1 MASPPR
7 PRARTPTSPEQ
18 GPLTGSTITGGA
30 GTAGAPGSAVPATG
44 VSEGPFLI
52 VGLGNPGP
60 GYAGNRHNVGAMV
73 LDELAARAGIRLSP
87 GKGARS
93 RALAGEGRLAG
104 RRVVLARPLTYMNE
118 SGGPVRGLLD
128 YHHLPVEDLVV
139 IHDELDLPF
148 ATVRLKR
155 GGGEGGHNGLRSVSR
170 STGTRDYL
178 RVRVGIG
185 RPPGRQDPADFVLKD
200 FSAVERKELGLLI
213 VEAADAT
220 EELLTRGLETAQNA
234 VHPRT

>member
-1 MASPPR
+1 MP
-7 PRARTPTSPEQ
+7 
-18 GPLTGSTITGGA
+18 
-30 GTAGAPGSAVPATG
+30 
-44 VSEGPFLI
+44 SEGPFLV

-73 LDELAARAGIRLSP
+73 LDVLADRAGVRLSA
-87 GKGARS
+87 GKGPRA

-139 IHDELDLPF
+139 IHDELDISF
-148 ATVRLKR
+148 ASVRLKR
-155 GGGEGGHNGLRSVSR
+155 GGGEGGHNGLRSISR

-200 FSAVERKELGLLI
+200 FSSVERKELGLLI
-213 VEAADAT
+213 AEAADAT
-220 EELLTRGLETAQNA
+220 ESLLVQGLTAAQNL
-234 VHPRT
+234 VHPRS

>member
-1 MASPPR
+1 MAS
-7 PRARTPTSPEQ
+7 
-18 GPLTGSTITGGA
+18 
-30 GTAGAPGSAVPATG
+30 VP
-44 VSEGPFLI
+44 EGPFLI

-73 LDELAARAGIRLSP
+73 LDERAGRAGIRLSA
-87 GKGARS
+87 GKGARA

-128 YHHLPVEDLVV
+128 YHHLPVENLVV
-139 IHDELDLPF
+139 VHDELDLPF

-155 GGGEGGHNGLRSVSR
+155 GGGEGGHNGLRSISR
-170 STGTRDYL
+170 SAGTKDYL

-200 FSAVERKELGLLI
+200 FSAVERKELDLLI
-213 VEAADAT
+213 AEAADAA
-220 EELLTRGLETAQNA
+220 EALLVKGLEAAQNE